1 MKRISPER
9 EIIYI
14 SNVIEKN
21 IEANKV
27 LKDRGLL
34 SQNILSQLR
43 NFVEDTAILIN
54 NKKNSL
60 DLDTHYENV
69 NSSIKYVASK
79 KEYRDISKFY
89 DYLQSTASHYTP
101 NDGDA
106 ERLIVYY
113 YRYMVK
119 LKEILKSEFDLDV
132 FRNLDDFPIYEDYL
146 MKEHYDAIAQKIE
159 EVRLKTNSSLIN
171 GRFYVQKIKPIYS
184 NSKLYYEVTLT
195 KATDY
200 ANKFERITMYSKFYI
215 PDNYSIKLSFVEKKV
230 NVLSNETEIKIID
243 NYIISVRPCELN
255 NIAKIINYDVKI
267 EDKYIEYTNLMQIL
281 CEEEINLLE
290 FISLNHDKFVEFIQ
304 RVREGAKNHNLVTL
318 LQKLRAIIVA
328 KIAGVN
334 ILSYL
339 LVKMDNIVIKSQLDN
354 YKNSHLSNLRLSN
367 ACIPFDSMP
376 FAMSLRRFN
385 TSWKHLIQAVDMKD
399 REHELLARFVK
410 NNCETNNVLYTLID
424 DIPRFDDIDS
434 LVEKYNQKLLEN
446 GIVKS
451 GDDRSNLILEHN
463 YIYIKSYESDSINII
478 NKLSEY
484 NDISDKDTINNLNTK
499 LYTYSDLM
507 DLTDDKVAIL
517 KKMLRK
523 QKIALIH
530 GPAGTGKTKMI
541 EVLTH
546 IFKDYKKIYLA
557 NTNTAINNIERRIS
571 NEYRLKSEFQTVRNY
586 IYNNDNKYEILILDE
601 CSAISNSDMAAILN
615 KQDFKVIV
623 LSGDIHQIEAIKY
636 GNWFS
641 LAYNYFKNDFVYELN
656 KNNRT
661 TDDNLLEL
669 WQLVR
674 DSDEHAISKINSCEY
689 ASEIDET
696 IFERNEDS
704 EIVLCL
710 NYDGLYGINNI
721 NKILQEKNVSK
732 GYKIGVDVYKINDP
746 VVFNDCPRFY
756 PVLTNNTKGYLRE
769 IVVDREQEVN
779 WFTVEVEGFVVDLFD
794 EVKGLE
800 TLEYSKEKDTTMVR
814 FFVRFFK
821 DTNDDDNDFE
831 HIILFNL
838 AYAVS
843 IHKAQGLE
851 YKSVKIVITSNIE
864 DRITKNIFY
873 TAITRA
879 KEKLKIYWSSESQN
893 KIFDN
898 FKKRVNSK
906 DISILKTKL

>member
-9 EIIYI
+9 ELIYI

-54 NKKNSL
+54 NKKNNL

-113 YRYMVK
+113 FRYMVK

-159 EVRLKTNSSLIN
+159 DVKLKTNSSLIN

-200 ANKFERITMYSKFYI
+200 DNKFERITMYSKFYI

-281 CEEEINLLE
+281 CEEEMNLLE
-290 FISLNHDKFVEFIQ
+290 FIRLNHDKFVEFIQ
-304 RVREGAKNHNLVTL
+304 KIREGAKNHNLTVM
-318 LQKLRAIIVA
+318 LQKLRVIISA
-328 KIAGVN
+328 NNAGVN

-339 LVKMDNIVIKSQLDN
+339 LVKMDNIVIKSQLDV

-399 REHELLARFVK
+399 REYELLARYVK
-410 NNCETNNVLYTLID
+410 NNCETNNVLYTSIKE
-424 DIPRFDDIDS
+424 IPQFDDINS

-484 NDISDKDTINNLNTK
+484 NVLNDKEIIGNLNTK
-499 LYTYSDLM
+499 LYTYPDLM
-507 DLTDDKVAIL
+507 DLTDDKVTIL
-517 KKMLRK
+517 ESMLRE

-541 EVLTH
+541 EVVTH

-586 IYNNDNKYEILILDE
+586 IINNTNKYEVLILDE
-601 CSAISNSDMAAILN
+601 CSAISNSDMAVILN
-615 KQDFKVIV
+615 KQDFKVVV

-674 DSDEHAISKINSCEY
+674 DNDEQAISKINSCEY

-721 NKILQEKNVSK
+721 NKILQEKNLSK

-769 IVVDREQEVN
+769 IVVDRAQEVN
-779 WFTVEVEGFVVDLFD
+779 WFTIEVEGFVVDLFD

-800 TLEYSKEKDTTMVR
+800 TLEYSEEKDTTLVR

-831 HIILFNL
+831 HIIPFNL
-838 AYAVS
+838 AYAFS

-851 YKSVKIVITSNIE
+851 YKSVKIVITSNME

-879 KEKLKIYWSSESQN
+879 KEKLKIYWSSESQT

-906 DISILKTKL
+906 DISILRTKL